1 MSETIKNSIV
11 NGKTVLG
18 IEFGSTR
25 IKAVLVDETHAPI
38 AMGTHDWENR
48 LENNIWT
55 YSLDDIWNGLQG
67 CYQSLV
73 QDVKNKYG
81 VALTKIGAIGFSG
94 MMHGY
99 MPFNANGDLLVPFR
113 TWRNTMTGEACA
125 KLTPVFNFNI
135 PQRWSIAHLY
145 QAILSKEPHVKDIT
159 FFTTL
164 AGYIHW
170 KLTGCKVMGVG
181 EASGM
186 FPIDSTTGDY
196 DAKMLDQFDE
206 LIKGEGFGWKIR
218 DILPKVLTA
227 GENAGTLTA
236 EGAKLLDVTGALEP
250 GCPMCPPEGD
260 AGTGMVAT
268 NAVAVRTGNVSAGT
282 SVFSMVVLEEAM
294 SKVHEEIDMVTTPD
308 GMPVAMVHCNNCT
321 SDLNAWVNL
330 FDQFA
335 DLFGMKIDKNDLY
348 GNLYREALKSDTDC
362 GGLMAYNYFS
372 GEPVTGLNE
381 GRPMFVRTPD
391 AKFTLANFMRTHLYS
406 ALATLKVGNDILL
419 KEEKVKV
426 DSLMGHGGLFKTPV
440 VGQQILAAAMG
451 APVTVMDTASEGG
464 AWGIAI
470 LACFMQEKGADE
482 TLPEYL
488 NNKIFAGQTGTTI
501 APKAE
506 DVEGFDAFVKKY
518 LSTLPAQKAAVEG
531 LR

>member
-1 MSETIKNSIV
+1 MTEERKAGIREGRTA
-11 NGKTVLG
+11 LG

-25 IKAVLVDETHAPI
+25 IKAVLIDESHNPV

-55 YSLDDIWNGLQG
+55 YSLEDIWNGLQG
-67 CYQSLV
+67 CYRSLAE
-73 QDVKNKYG
+73 DVSAKYG
-81 VALTKIGAIGFSG
+81 EKLTKIGSLGFSG

-99 MPFNANGDLLVPFR
+99 MAFDAAGELLVPFR
-113 TWRNTMTGEACA
+113 TWRNTMTEEACMA
-125 KLTPVFNFNI
+125 LTPLFQFNI

-145 QAILSKEPHVKDIT
+145 QAILSGEKHVGDIT

-170 KLTGCKVMGVG
+170 KLSGEKVLGIG

-186 FPIDSTTGDY
+186 FPIDSTARDY
-196 DAKMLDQFDE
+196 DRKMIAQFDE
-206 LIKGEGFGWKIR
+206 LIAPKGYGWKLEE
-218 DILPKVLTA
+218 ILPKVLCA
-227 GENAGTLTA
+227 GENAGALTE
-236 EGAKLLDVTGALEP
+236 EGAKLLDPTGTLQA
-250 GCPMCPPEGD
+250 GVPMCPPEGD

-268 NAVAVRTGNVSAGT
+268 NSVRVRTGNISAGT
-282 SVFSMVVLEEAM
+282 SIFSMVVTEKALD
-294 SKVHEEIDMVTTPD
+294 KVHEEIDIVTTPD
-308 GMPVAMVHCNNCT
+308 GNPVAMVHCNNCT

-330 FDQFA
+330 FDEFA
-335 DLFGMKIDKNDLY
+335 GKFGMKLDKNELY
-348 GNLYREALKSDTDC
+348 GTLYREALAADTDC

-391 AKFTLANFMRTHLYS
+391 AKFSLANFMRSHLYS
-406 ALATLKVGNDILL
+406 AMATLKIGNDILL
-419 KEEKVKV
+419 KEEHVKV

-440 VGQQILAAAMG
+440 VGQQLMAAAFDS
-451 APVTVMDTASEGG
+451 PVTVMDTASEGG
-464 AWGIAI
+464 AWGMAV
-470 LACFMQEKGADE
+470 LAAFMTERAAGE
-482 TLPEYL
+482 TLPDYL
-488 NNKIFAGQTGTTI
+488 SDKIFAGQTGTTI

-506 DVEGFDAFVKKY
+506 DVAGFDAFVEKY
-518 LSTLPAQKAAVEG
+518 KSTLPAEKAAVEG